1 MSYKGYRFFPGF
13 FLTTG
18 LLVIT
23 MAGLAARGFSA
34 DSRFAVRLS
43 GGLGYLGLTEM
54 NTGLRGTMNDIWVS
68 FQGDLTSA
76 STYNDLKMGTN
87 FAVDVIYYLSPKIGV
102 GVGAEFIR
110 GRKTS
115 MYSWTGPRAGSVSA
129 EPLLTAIPLKAG
141 LFFKLPLSGRL
152 NFTADIGAGYY
163 QASLDNTY
171 AWEVAGIVPLTTE
184 RFKVSAWN
192 PGFHGGIGLE
202 YSLGSRLA
210 LFFEALGRVAKVKG
224 LKGTV
229 QYNQNTA
236 QSATLYYYEQIID
249 TTWYPILDASVTAP
263 ATGPDTR
270 NVREAT
276 IDLTGGSALIGLVIR
291 F

>member
-18 LLVIT
+18 LLVIA

-87 FAVDVIYYLSPKIGV
+87 FAVDVIYYLSPKIGI
-102 GVGAEFIR
+102 GVGTEFIR

-129 EPLLTAIPLKAG
+129 EPLLTAMPLKAG

-163 QASLDNTY
+163 RTSLDNTY
-171 AWEVAGIVPLTTE
+171 AWEVTGIVPLTTE
-184 RFKVSAWN
+184 RFKVSAWR

-202 YSLGSRLA
+202 Y
-210 LFFEALGRVAKVKG
+210 ALGGR
-224 LKGTV
+224 
-229 QYNQNTA
+229 YS
-236 QSATLYYYEQIID
+236 SAM
-249 TTWYPILDASVTAP
+249 W
-263 ATGPDTR
+263 G
-270 NVREAT
+270 
-276 IDLTGGSALIGLVIR
+276 
-291 F
+291 

>member
-1 MSYKGYRFFPGF
+1 MHFIRLRFSPAFFLAAGLLIVAMMGLSSPGF
-13 FLTTG
+13 
-18 LLVIT
+18 
-23 MAGLAARGFSA
+23 AA
-34 DSRFAVRLS
+34 DSRFAVRFS
-43 GGLGYLGLTEM
+43 GGLGYLGLSEM
-54 NTGLRGTMNDIWVS
+54 NNGLRGTMNDVWAS
-68 FQGDLTSA
+68 YQGELTSA

-87 FAVDVIYYLSPKIGV
+87 FAVDVIYYLSPKVGI

-115 MYSWTGPRAGSVSA
+115 MYSWTGPRAGSISA
-129 EPLLTAIPLKAG
+129 EPLLTAMPLKAG

-163 QASLDNTY
+163 RASLDNTY
-171 AWEVAGIVPLTTE
+171 AWEITGIVPLTTE
-184 RFKVSAWN
+184 RIKVSVWR
-192 PGFHGGIGLE
+192 PGFHAAIGLE
-202 YSLGSRLA
+202 YSLGRRLA
-210 LFFEALGRVAKVKG
+210 LFFEALGRMAKIKG

-229 QYNQNTA
+229 QFNQNA
-236 QSATLYYYEQIID
+236 AESATLYYFEQTID
-249 TTWYPILDASVTAP
+249 TTWYPILDAMPAP
-263 ATGPDTR
+263 PAAGAGTR

>member
-1 MSYKGYRFFPGF
+1 MRFREFRFFRGF

-18 LLVIT
+18 LLIVAL
-23 MAGLAARGFSA
+23 MSFAAPSSA
-34 DSRFAVRLS
+34 ADGRFAIRLS
-43 GGLGYLGLTEM
+43 GGLGYLSLAEM
-54 NTGLRGTMNDIWVS
+54 NNGLRGVLNDIWAS

-87 FAVDVIYYLSPKIGV
+87 FVVDVIYYLSPKIGV

-152 NFTADIGAGYY
+152 SFTADIGAGYY

-184 RFKVSAWN
+184 RFKVSAWS

-229 QYNQNTA
+229 QYNQNAA

-249 TTWYPILDASVTAP
+249 TTWYPILDASAAAPTA
-263 ATGPDTR
+263 GPDTR